1 MKKAVLIIVLLF
13 ALTSVASAQGPSPIQ
28 CFTGQMYGRDLVI
41 ALAVLMMFLIVG
53 LAYMAAGFMHKPE
66 WEAWAKTEMYQV
78 VVSCVLAASIITIAD
93 VSCWASWDLSG
104 GKDAIAVTEN
114 FLSRNYEESV
124 SLVTWLYR
132 LKAVIDFMAELHIMA
147 ATNPLFIVPMY
158 PGFSAVSQNI
168 NVVMG
173 IISILAGNLMVQQIV
188 FELIKQTAFP
198 IFLPLGLVL
207 RVFPVTRDAGSFLI
221 AVAFGLYIIF
231 PLTYVLADEVMRS
244 LPSERTANIL
254 IPVIGGVPGVPA
266 IPAFWLPAPGKLG
279 IINIFGGPLR
289 LFFILTRN
297 LNFVLAATF
306 FPALNMTITITF
318 IKSLSKA
325 LIHHLG

>member
-1 MKKAVLIIVLLF
+1 
-13 ALTSVASAQGPSPIQ
+13 
-28 CFTGQMYGRDLVI
+28 MYGRDLVI

-53 LAYMAAGFMHKPE
+53 LAYMAARFMHKPE

-93 VSCWASWDLSG
+93 VSCWVSWDLSG
-104 GKDAIAVTEN
+104 GKDAIVVTEN

-132 LKAVIDFMAELHIMA
+132 LKAIIDFMAELHIMA
-147 ATNPLFIVPMY
+147 ATNPLYIVPMY

-173 IISILAGNLMVQQIV
+173 IISVLAGNLMVQQIV
-188 FELIKQTAFP
+188 FELIKQTAFQ

-231 PLTYVLADEVMRS
+231 PLTYVLADEVMRF
-244 LPSERTANIL
+244 LPSERTARIL
-254 IPVIGGVPGVPA
+254 VPGMGVPG
-266 IPAFWLPAPGKLG
+266 FFMPAPGKLG
-279 IINIFGGPLR
+279 IINIFWGPLR
-289 LFFILTRN
+289 WFFILTRN

-325 LIHHLG
+325 VIHHMG